1 MGLGAGSYL
10 LGEAFTAADV
20 NMGYS
25 LVLAETFGLIEPG
38 LSRVVAYFE
47 GLKTRPHFLKAL
59 TL

>member
-1 MGLGAGSYL
+1 MGAGPYL
-10 LGEAFTAADV
+10 LGNAFTAADV

-25 LVLAETFGLIEPG
+25 LVLAERFGLIEPG
-38 LSRVVAYFE
+38 LSRVVSYFD